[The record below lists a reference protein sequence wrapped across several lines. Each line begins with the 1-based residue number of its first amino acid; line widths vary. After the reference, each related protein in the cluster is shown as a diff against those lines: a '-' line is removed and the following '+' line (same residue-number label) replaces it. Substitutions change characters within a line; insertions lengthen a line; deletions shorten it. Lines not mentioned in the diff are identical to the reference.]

1 MQTKETKTN
10 DGGFT
15 MLLVVKTVVFFF
27 FLFFFQ
33 LQEAQDQLT
42 EAVRCAEKTQYHVQK
57 YDLKQHR
64 K

>member
-15 MLLVVKTVVFFF
+15 RLLVVKTVVFSF
-27 FLFFFQ
+27 FLV
-33 LQEAQDQLT
+33 AITQDQLT
-42 EAVRCAEKTQYHVQK
+42 GAVRCAEKTQDHVQK

>member
-15 MLLVVKTVVFFF
+15 RLLVVKTVVFS
-27 FLFFFQ
+27 FFFQ

-42 EAVRCAEKTQYHVQK
+42 EAVRCAEKTQDHVQK
-57 YDLKQHR
+57 YDLKQCR

>member
-15 MLLVVKTVVFFF
+15 RLLVVKTVVFS
-27 FLFFFQ
+27 FQ

-42 EAVRCAEKTQYHVQK
+42 EAVRCAEKTQDHVQK
-57 YDLKQHR
+57 YDLKPLR

>member
-15 MLLVVKTVVFFF
+15 MLLVVKTVVFS
-27 FLFFFQ
+27 FFFQ

>member
-15 MLLVVKTVVFFF
+15 RLLVVKTVVFSF
-27 FLFFFQ
+27 FFFQ

-42 EAVRCAEKTQYHVQK
+42 EAVRCAEKTQDHVQK
-57 YDLKQHR
+57 YDLKQCR

>member
-10 DGGFT
+10 DGRFNR
-15 MLLVVKTVVFFF
+15 LLVIKTVFFF
-27 FLFFFQ
+27 FFFL

-42 EAVRCAEKTQYHVQK
+42 EAVRCAEKTQDHVQK

>member
-15 MLLVVKTVVFFF
+15 MLLVVKTVVFS
-27 FLFFFQ
+27 FFFQ

-42 EAVRCAEKTQYHVQK
+42 EAVRCAEKTRDHVQK

>member
-15 MLLVVKTVVFFF
+15 RLLVVKTVF
-27 FLFFFQ
+27 FFFQ

-42 EAVRCAEKTQYHVQK
+42 EAVRCAEKTQDHVQK